1 MMEVQAGPSSP
12 HHLHHQFQSASGT
25 GAPTFIPS
33 GTGAEAFHPLSQ
45 ANPSTYPGFAPATM
59 TPQMFANTTLDG
71 GNIMRKSRKRKADSQ
86 DNERLSK
93 RLSLLNLGMHA
104 CTYFRSSTI
113 NGPGTTNTCPTE
125 HNGNKLYV
133 PVESPQLRPTTTT
146 TANSLN
152 HQIPEAEGQIEVEDD
167 GEDMQLDD
175 TRHKVYIY
183 NLDDEL
189 SSSDGESSADEGGR
203 LMFLPDIQK
212 HLMQNRI
219 PPSVLAN
226 SEGELAGMQMVL
238 YREPT
243 SLSVPEEQDSVRRAI
258 IEARHRLREK
268 QGGEQRKGS
277 GSESGG
283 STSSDLSL
291 SSSTEPSSIDEMLDD
306 TPPPPPPPQPALSN
320 GYAANLDE
328 NNDDPDAMDMD

>member
-1 MMEVQAGPSSP
+1 
-12 HHLHHQFQSASGT
+12 
-25 GAPTFIPS
+25 
-33 GTGAEAFHPLSQ
+33 
-45 ANPSTYPGFAPATM
+45 
-59 TPQMFANTTLDG
+59 
-71 GNIMRKSRKRKADSQ
+71 MRKSRKRKADSQ

-146 TANSLN
+146 IANSLN

-306 TPPPPPPPQPALSN
+306 TPPPPPPQPALSN

-328 NNDDPDAMDMD
+328 NNDDDPDAMEMD

>member
-1 MMEVQAGPSSP
+1 MEVQAGPSSP

-93 RLSLLNLGMHA
+93 RLSLLNL
-104 CTYFRSSTI
+104 
-113 NGPGTTNTCPTE
+113 E

-152 HQIPEAEGQIEVEDD
+152 HQIPEAQGQIEVEDD

-268 QGGEQRKGS
+268 QGGEQCKGS

-306 TPPPPPPPQPALSN
+306 TPPPPPPQPALSN

-328 NNDDPDAMDMD
+328 NNDDDPDAMEMD